1 MHDNKM
7 VCLLKYIIIA
17 YELRAWLLHY
27 SPVVLKGVLMEEY
40 YQHYLLLIEGIYLLL
55 KDVVRKDD
63 ITQSIR
69 LLCYIFPAL
78 YDGKLAVMKLPVV
91 IIFIEQRYMTL
102 NVHGLLHLPQVV
114 ENLGPQW
121 AHSCFPFETAC
132 LSSFMVL

>member
-69 LLCYIFPAL
+69 LLNHYCYIFPAL
-78 YDGKLAVMKLPVV
+78 YGKLAVMKLPVV
-91 IIFIEQRYMTL
+91 IIFIEQRYT
-102 NVHGLLHLPQVV
+102 
-114 ENLGPQW
+114 
-121 AHSCFPFETAC
+121 
-132 LSSFMVL
+132 